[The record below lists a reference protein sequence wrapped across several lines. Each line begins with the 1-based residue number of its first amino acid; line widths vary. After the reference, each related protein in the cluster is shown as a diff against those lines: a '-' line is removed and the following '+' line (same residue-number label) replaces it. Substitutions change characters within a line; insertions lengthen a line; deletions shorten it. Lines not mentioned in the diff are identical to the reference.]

1 MILAIYTD
9 RTAFSSS
16 IVFPYVCLTYNELYF
31 RRRDFGGRIKL
42 HRLGPVADQTLMVKN
57 QPATTVLSKCRSRSG
72 SVKRCL
78 LAAAIACHLA
88 SHADDDVDA
97 VRTEGKE
104 TRRATEQRYEARVVE
119 RSGQD
124 SFTRLYCVCVCFLPI
139 HSGHQ
144 VVLLSV
150 ELRF

>member
-1 MILAIYTD
+1 
-9 RTAFSSS
+9 
-16 IVFPYVCLTYNELYF
+16 
-31 RRRDFGGRIKL
+31 
-42 HRLGPVADQTLMVKN
+42 MVKN

-78 LAAAIACHLA
+78 LAAVIACHLA

-119 RSGQD
+119 RFDQD
-124 SFTRLYCVCVCFLPI
+124 SFTRLDCVCVCFLPI

-144 VVLLSV
+144 VVLTVCRTTVLNTR
-150 ELRF
+150 ERPPHFIFLYLILG